1 MNAILGLSAVEQSAL
16 LRRGELSSMELTRLY
31 LQRIER
37 LDSAL
42 SSFVHVSPR
51 RALLA
56 AALWDRARRR
66 GRAPTSLLSGVPIG
80 IKDLNLVRGMPARFG
95 SRAFRWLIAPVH
107 DETVRLLLAAGV
119 IVLGKLT
126 TSELGAMPV
135 TEPDIHAPTRNP
147 WDRTRTAGGSSGGS
161 GAAVAASLVPIAQG
175 SDGGGSI
182 RIPAAFNHL
191 FGFKAS
197 RGLMARSKVGD
208 KLALVV
214 QGALARTVDD
224 SAAMHDLL
232 TSGGSDATSAIA
244 PPPGLRIGLSL
255 DTIVSTTDPEIAAA
269 VRRLAAV
276 LGDLGHHVEE
286 SPWVNIAPEEF
297 LMLWSRTVA
306 DVPVL
311 RESVLQPVTRWLR
324 ASGRLLSADQV
335 QRQKTMLAGR
345 IDDWFAGSSGF
356 DLRLSPT
363 VPCAPPLIDGWRAER
378 PEDSF
383 ARIVPI
389 GSFTAVFNVSGQP
402 AMAIPLGI
410 SSKGLPMSAQ
420 LAAPRGQDALLFGLG
435 RQLEAALGGFR
446 KRPGGY

>member
-1 MNAILGLSAVEQSAL
+1 
-16 LRRGELSSMELTRLY
+16 MELTRLY
-31 LQRIER
+31 LARIAR
-37 LDSAL
+37 LDGAL
-42 SSFVHVSPR
+42 SSFVFVSPR

-66 GRAPTSLLSGVPIG
+66 GRAPTSLLSGMPIG
-80 IKDLNLVRGMPARFG
+80 IKDLNLVAGMPARFG
-95 SRAFRWLIAPVH
+95 SRAFRWLIAPIH
-107 DETVRLLLAAGV
+107 DETVRRLLAAGT
-119 IVLGKLT
+119 IVVGKLT

-135 TEPDIHAPTRNP
+135 TEPDIHEPTRNP

-161 GAAVAASLVPIAQG
+161 GAAVAAGLVPIAQG

-182 RIPAAFNHL
+182 RIPSAFNHL

-208 KLALVV
+208 KLELVV

-232 TSGGSDATSAIA
+232 TTGGSDASNA
-244 PPPGLRIGLSL
+244 PPPPEGLRVGLSI
-255 DTIVSTTDPEIAAA
+255 DTILGPTEPEIAAA
-269 VRRLAAV
+269 VRRLAGV
-276 LGDLGHHVEE
+276 LAELGHHVEE
-286 SPWVNIAPEEF
+286 SPWVDIAPEEF

-324 ASGRLLSADQV
+324 TSGRLISADQV
-335 QRQKTMLAGR
+335 QRQKHMLATR
-345 IDDWFAGSSGF
+345 IDAWFSGAQRL

-363 VPCAPPLIDGWRAER
+363 VPCAPPLIDGWRAET
-378 PEDSF
+378 PAASF

-420 LAAPRGQDALLFGLG
+420 LAARRGQDALLFGLG
-435 RQLEAALGGFR
+435 RALEKALGGFR
-446 KRPGGY
+446 QRPPGY